1 MPLGVSIIA
10 CTNRP
15 EFFANILANY
25 KRQRYARKELI
36 VIVNLDS
43 ADIRQ
48 LRRQARQLPHVSV
61 YRVPERVSLGQCLN
75 CGISRAKHELIAKLD
90 HDDYY
95 APDYLS
101 EQVKELRRTR
111 SSVVGKHS
119 CLVYLEASRQLLIRS
134 PKERDKEADFVQ
146 GGTILFHRRVLKGVR
161 FPDRSLG
168 EDVRFLRSCKRKGYR
183 IRATSPYNYVYM
195 RRQNKSTHTWRV
207 DDGFY
212 RKGSRLLAVTR
223 DYRRFADRK
232 A

>member
-1 MPLGVSIIA
+1 MLPGVSIIA

-36 VIVNLDS
+36 IIVNLDS
-43 ADIRQ
+43 ADIRR
-48 LRRQARQLPHVSV
+48 LRREASRLPHVSV

-95 APDYLS
+95 SPGYLR

-119 CLVYLEASRQLLIRS
+119 CLVYLEASRQLLVRS
-134 PKERDKEADFVQ
+134 PRERDKEADFVQ
-146 GGTILFHRRVLKGVR
+146 GGTILFHRRVLKDVR

-168 EDVRFLRSCKRKGYR
+168 EDVRFLRSCKSKGHR
-183 IRATSPYNYVYM
+183 IRATSPYRYVYI
-195 RRQNKSTHTWRV
+195 RRKDKGTHTWRV
-207 DDGFY
+207 GDRFY
-212 RKGSRLLAVTR
+212 RKGSRLVAVTGN
-223 DYRRFADRK
+223 YRPYADRE